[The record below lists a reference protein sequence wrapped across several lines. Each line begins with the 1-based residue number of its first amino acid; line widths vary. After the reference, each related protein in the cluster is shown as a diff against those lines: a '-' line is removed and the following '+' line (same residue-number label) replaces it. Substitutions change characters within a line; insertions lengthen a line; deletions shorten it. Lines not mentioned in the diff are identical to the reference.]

1 MTSRTFRSAHKTPQV
16 SGTSQV
22 SSYQADK
29 TSQKTSRITILK
41 YDRSTST
48 NFASYQKELERE
60 AGLQYGALMS
70 FTKTDKYATLRRPAL
85 KTVAS
90 SRAEELRLAALIED
104 DALCAEAIATINA
117 DYDATTVEEI
127 ALRIN
132 CLKRNGRS
140 RQQRL
145 QKKMPRRKP
154 IVTNYDG

>member
-1 MTSRTFRSAHKTPQV
+1 M
-16 SGTSQV
+16 

-29 TSQKTSRITILK
+29 TNQKTSRITILK

-117 DYDATTVEEI
+117 DYDAMTVEEI
-127 ALRIN
+127 
-132 CLKRNGRS
+132 GRAH
-140 RQQRL
+140 
-145 QKKMPRRKP
+145 
-154 IVTNYDG
+154 V